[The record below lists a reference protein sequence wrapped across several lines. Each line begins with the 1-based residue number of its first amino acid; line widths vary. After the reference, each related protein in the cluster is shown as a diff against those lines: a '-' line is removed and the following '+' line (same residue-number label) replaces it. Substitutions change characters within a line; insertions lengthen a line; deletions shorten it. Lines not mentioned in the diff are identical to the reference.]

1 MQRPAN
7 AVSVNEDPDI
17 VVRRALAMA
26 TGEQY
31 LRLAF
36 HFLSII
42 VVSRLLTPADIGI
55 SVIGTGIVAVA
66 IGLREFATS
75 DFLIQRREV
84 VPDDVRTSFTILFLL
99 TASIVG
105 GIFAFASWLGIL
117 FDSDKLPAFVRIA
130 ALAVL
135 IEAVALPVRGL
146 LRREMAFGKLAV
158 INTVGACVN
167 AGMTI
172 LLALAGLGFMSIA
185 WGRLVSSMVAAV
197 LSFSLAPPLPSF
209 RPRLT
214 SWRSVLAFGSYN
226 GASYLVGQVYETFP
240 QLVLGGILPPAAVGL
255 YNRAT
260 TITKVPWMV
269 FLDGALSVAFP
280 AFAVEL
286 RQGCNLK
293 RPYLRALSFM
303 TVFYWPALA
312 MLALLAYPAVRLIL
326 GQQWLSVV
334 PLLQVMAVAHL
345 AWFTGP
351 LTTPVLL
358 AVGANRDRAL
368 VLLFACPV
376 AALVLSAAAHFGI
389 MAMAASQ
396 LFIIPYLMVV
406 ALYFVRRHVA
416 FGWCELG
423 AALWK
428 SAVVTATSVLGPL
441 CVVGML
447 DWHLDLSI
455 EATAV
460 AILTGAV
467 GWIAGVVVTRH
478 PVWSELKKAAE
489 TMGVMRFARR
499 LSALRERMSAPRP
512 STG

>member
-1 MQRPAN
+1 MSWGFRSGPQQGVVAAYCGAFIMQRPAN

-36 HFLSII
+36 HFLSLI

-75 DFLIQRREV
+75 DFLVQRPEV
-84 VPDDVRTSFTILFLL
+84 VPDDVRTSFTILVLL

-172 LLALAGLGFMSIA
+172 LLAVAGLGFMSIA

-197 LSFSLAPPLPSF
+197 LSFCLAPPLPSF

-255 YNRAT
+255 YNRAA

-334 PLLQVMAVAHL
+334 PLLQIMAVA
-345 AWFTGP
+345 
-351 LTTPVLL
+351 
-358 AVGANRDRAL
+358 NL
-368 VLLFACPV
+368 VV
-376 AALVLSAAAHFGI
+376 
-389 MAMAASQ
+389 
-396 LFIIPYLMVV
+396 
-406 ALYFVRRHVA
+406 
-416 FGWCELG
+416 
-423 AALWK
+423 
-428 SAVVTATSVLGPL
+428 
-441 CVVGML
+441 
-447 DWHLDLSI
+447 
-455 EATAV
+455 
-460 AILTGAV
+460 
-467 GWIAGVVVTRH
+467 
-478 PVWSELKKAAE
+478 
-489 TMGVMRFARR
+489 
-499 LSALRERMSAPRP
+499 
-512 STG
+512 